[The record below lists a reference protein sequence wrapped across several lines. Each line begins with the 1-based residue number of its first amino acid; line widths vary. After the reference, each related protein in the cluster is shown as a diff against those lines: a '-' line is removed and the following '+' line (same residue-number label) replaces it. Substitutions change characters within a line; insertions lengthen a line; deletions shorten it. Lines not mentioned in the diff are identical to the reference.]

1 MLEGV
6 VNKPFVQMMEA
17 LSYDIGLRYV
27 KRKE

>member
-6 VNKPFVQMMEA
+6 INKPFVQMMEA
-17 LSYDIGLRYV
+17 RGYDIGLTYV